1 MKITVVRKIT
11 HVKTYSKVIDYNPID
26 RNAYYLDEDL
36 PRTSQSIVDDTT
48 EFFDDNGQSVDLI
61 RLEEIYH
68 DEL

>member
-1 MKITVVRKIT
+1 MKITVIRKIT
-11 HVKTYSKVIDYNPID
+11 TVKTYSDTVDYNPIE

-36 PRTSQSIVDDTT
+36 PHVSTEDVDDTT
-48 EFFDDNGQSVDLI
+48 EFLDANDNPVDLV

>member
-11 HVKTYSKVIDYNPID
+11 TVKTYSKVVDYNPVE

-36 PRTSQSIVDDTT
+36 PRTHQSIVDDTT
-48 EFFDDNGQSVDLI
+48 EFFDTNDNPVDLI

>member
-11 HVKTYSKVIDYNPID
+11 TVKTYSKVVDYNPVE

-48 EFFDDNGQSVDLI
+48 EFFDDTGKAVDLI